1 MNMLTCEDRRASV
14 HLLMGLTSRFDC
26 SGGYMT
32 ITKEQEDAL
41 RASHAAALAVD
52 GNPAAMS
59 TGRALIATIDA
70 ACKGGAR

>member
-1 MNMLTCEDRRASV
+1 MRILAGVTLTLMLSGCAS
-14 HLLMGLTSRFDC
+14 GLESNAPICAGTV
-26 SGGYMT
+26 
-32 ITKEQEDAL
+32 AL

>member
-1 MNMLTCEDRRASV
+1 
-14 HLLMGLTSRFDC
+14 
-26 SGGYMT
+26 MT